1 MGKRLRALL
10 GLMLV
15 SVGFCGVVLG
25 FAGAPLPPHT
35 ARDVPAGVS
44 AEPTQDADFA
54 QAVFRP
60 TVILDAGHGGE
71 DGGAVSAAGAAEKTL
86 NLSITLALGDML
98 RANGV
103 EVIYTRTDDNGLYDG
118 AEPGHRKMADLKNRL
133 AVHQAHPDALFLS
146 IHMNTFSDPRYDGMQ
161 FFYSK
166 HHPSSAALAE
176 MLRQANC
183 THLQPDNTRA
193 CKAADST
200 IYLLDRAEGTS
211 VLAEC
216 GFLSNPEEAS
226 ALMTPEYREQ
236 VAAVLC
242 IGILD
247 YLYHIKES
255 PVQ

>member
-1 MGKRLRALL
+1 MGKRLRVLL

-54 QAVFRP
+54 QAVSRP

-133 AVHQAHPDALFLS
+133 AVRSEHPDAVFLS
-146 IHMNTFSDPRYDGMQ
+146 IHMNTFSDPRYSGMQ
-161 FFYSK
+161 LFYSGND
-166 HHPSSAALAE
+166 PSSKQLAE
-176 MLRQANC
+176 RLRDANRMY
-183 THLQPDNTRA
+183 LQSDNTRA
-193 CKAADST
+193 CKQADSS
-200 IYLLDRAEGTS
+200 IFLLDRAAGTA

-216 GFLSNPEEAS
+216 GFLSNPDEAVK
-226 ALMTPEYREQ
+226 LMTAEYREQ

-242 IGILD
+242 VGILNFF
-247 YLYHIKES
+247 KETS
-255 PVQ
+255 VQ